1 MNNSLVVAYN
11 WCQEGRCLMLIVE
24 IKDKNGLT
32 VKVITADVKTFKT
45 GSRGFYGMDKAE
57 IDGKRYQIQFQAVEI
72 GSKTRVSGDTE
83 EPSK

>member
-1 MNNSLVVAYN
+1 
-11 WCQEGRCLMLIVE
+11 MLIVE

-32 VKVITADVKTFKT
+32 VKVITANPKTFKT
-45 GSRGFYGMDKAE
+45 GSRGFYGMDKVE

-83 EPSK
+83 EQPA

>member
-1 MNNSLVVAYN
+1 MSASLVVAYN
-11 WCQEGRCLMLIVE
+11 WYWEGRCLMLIVE
-24 IKDKNGLT
+24 IKDKNGQT
-32 VKVITADVKTFKT
+32 VKVITANPKTFKT

-83 EPSK
+83 EQPK